1 MNDTPKILFID
12 EDPKVL
18 TALQTLLQNEE
29 WECHFVASA
38 GKALQHLKDDPVDL
52 VVSAAVMQEMD
63 GISLLSEIREL
74 YPTMIRLFL
83 TDHPRHNTVLQALA
97 QGYTQQIIPKP
108 WIDIELK
115 EILRSALRQAQY
127 QRKYGLE
134 LQKLINTMPLLPTL
148 PETYSQVRA
157 CISDDD
163 IDIEGMAEAISQ
175 DVSLSTT
182 LLHWGNSAL
191 FGQRFL
197 VDSIKKAIIVLG
209 TDIVENLVLSESVY
223 RTVKTDTHKVP
234 GFDINRFKRH
244 SIASA
249 TIARLLIKL
258 TYSSN
263 VGMQDR
269 AFIAGLLHD
278 MGKLL
283 LATYLPKQ
291 YQHAIEIA
299 AANQCSSL
307 QAECSIFATD
317 HAEIGAMLAQW
328 WSLPPF
334 LVEAIRSHHHL
345 RATPIEPEVSA
356 AAYAG
361 NILACQFNFCTR
373 QETYKTDLHESC
385 FERFHLNEEVID
397 LLKHKTREVL
407 SALPS

>member
-12 EDPKVL
+12 EDSAIL

-29 WECHFVASA
+29 WECHFVSSA
-38 GKALQHLKDDPVDL
+38 GKALQQLVDHPVDL

-63 GISLLSEIREL
+63 GISLLSEIRENH
-74 YPTMIRLFL
+74 PTTIRLFL
-83 TDHPRHNTVLQALA
+83 TGHPRHTTVLQALA

-108 WIDIELK
+108 WIDLELK

-127 QRKYGLE
+127 QRRYGVE
-134 LQKLINTMPLLPTL
+134 FQKLINTIPLLPTL

-175 DVSLSTT
+175 DVSLSST

-223 RTVKTDTHKVP
+223 RAIKTDTSKIP
-234 GFDINRFKRH
+234 GFDINRFKKH
-244 SIASA
+244 TIASA

-258 TYSSN
+258 SHSSN

-283 LATYLPKQ
+283 LANYLPEKFQ
-291 YQHAIEIA
+291 QAIELA
-299 AANQCSSL
+299 DDNKWPLLKAERSL
-307 QAECSIFATD
+307 YDTD

-361 NILACQFNFCTR
+361 NILACQFNFCAR
-373 QETYKTDLHESC
+373 QGANEVDLHESC
-385 FERFHLNEEVID
+385 SERFHLNDEVIE
-397 LLKHKTREVL
+397 LLEHKTREVL
-407 SALPS
+407 SGLPT